1 MLKIGPVA
9 AIGVVLAFP
18 SAAFPQHVEKPGT
31 QVTADAAPR
40 RPDYSQEPFV
50 IEQYYTRSRFEKDG
64 TGRREL
70 HVRIRVQSEA
80 GVQQL
85 GQLVFGYNSANERM
99 TIDSVEVHKADGSA
113 ATAAADAVQD
123 MTSPVAR
130 DAPVYTDYRQKHVT
144 VPGLRPGETLAY
156 HITTQVHTALALGQ
170 FWLEHD
176 FLKDAIVLDE
186 RLEVS
191 VPRDRAIKLKTQPP
205 AQPMVTEEGDLRI
218 YRWKTSN
225 LQREDEESDEAK
237 PRKKPRK
244 KLEVP
249 AVQLTTFQS
258 WEEVGRWYAG
268 LEHERATPNAAVRAK
283 AQELVHGRETDLEKI
298 EALYDFVAK
307 NFRYVSLSFGLG
319 RYQPHT
325 ASEVLANQYGDCK
338 DKHTLLEALAE
349 AVGLHAYPVL
359 INSARKIDPE
369 MPSPAQFDHVITAVP
384 SGKDGKELIW
394 LDSTTEVAPFRLL
407 AARLRKKQAL
417 WIPTAWGKVSMGSE
431 DSTTPSEKEGAAH
444 LVETPSDPPFPATQ
458 RVEVEGRVGE
468 LGKLTAQVRYTLRG
482 DAELLLRLAFRRTP
496 QNQWKQ
502 LAQLLAASDGFRG
515 EASEVKAAD
524 PAATREPFQLEYRI
538 VQPNYLDWSSK
549 KSQLLLPLPA
559 VGLPDA
565 PETQEEDDS
574 NSEPL
579 ELGTPLDL
587 STRLTLEL
595 PPKFAARAPVAV
607 AVMRDYAEYRSAYK
621 AEGNKITAE
630 RRLRFKLR
638 EVPAVRIRDYLA
650 FARAVRSDEGQSM
663 SLENTLAG
671 TPAVPTGVKAD
682 ELHEAGLAALQ
693 NGNFSTAADLLKRVI
708 ELEPKHK
715 WAWNNLG
722 RAYLAQRRLDEAIQ
736 AFRKQIEV
744 NPYDEYA
751 YNNLGQALWQQ
762 QKHEEAIEAF
772 RKQIE
777 IKPLDRWAHAN
788 LGTLYR
794 ERRNY
799 VEAIRELE
807 QAISITPDDP
817 LLHVGI
823 GDAYLNLGKGDKALQ
838 EFDKAVELAPSPTV
852 WNNVAYQLSLK
863 NAHLERA
870 QQYAE
875 SAVAETAAQ
884 LRNAA
889 LERLGPQ
896 DLGHVTSLA
905 AYWDTLGWVHFQKGN
920 LKAAEKYIHASWLL
934 NQHGE
939 VGDHLAQIY
948 EKLGRKQEA
957 IQTYAQALAATRPPP
972 ETRERLARL
981 AGGEDELKMLRT
993 RGGEELSALRTVK
1006 LGKLLKESAS
1016 AEFFVLFSPGLAA
1029 APAAGAAPASGT
1041 GAKIEEVRFASG
1053 SEKLRP
1059 LAEALRAIH
1068 FSSIFPDD
1076 TPTKLVRR
1084 GILSC
1089 SALTGECVFVLLPP
1103 DLVTSV
1109 N

>member
-1 MLKIGPVA
+1 MLKLGAVA
-9 AIGVVLAFP
+9 AIAVVLGFP
-18 SAAFPQHVEKPGT
+18 SVAFTQHPEKPGT
-31 QVTADAAPR
+31 QATADAAPG

-50 IEQYYTRSRFEKDG
+50 IEQYYTRARFEKDG

-70 HVRIRVQSEA
+70 QVRIRVQSEA

-99 TIDSVEVHKADGSA
+99 AIDSVEVRKADGSA

-156 HITTQVHTALALGQ
+156 HITTQIHTPLAVGQ

-191 VPRDRAIKLKTQPP
+191 VPRDRAIKLKTQPG
-205 AQPMVTEEGDLRI
+205 AEPMVTEEGDRRI
-218 YRWKTSN
+218 YRWKSSN

-244 KLEVP
+244 RLEGP

-268 LEHERATPNAAVRAK
+268 LERERATPNAAVRAK
-283 AQELVHGRETDLEKI
+283 AQELIHGRETDLEKI

-359 INSARKIDPE
+359 INSSRKIDPE

-417 WIPTAWGKVSMGSE
+417 WIPIVSGKVSMGSE
-431 DSTTPSEKEGAAH
+431 DSTTLTEKEGAAH

-468 LGKLTAQVRYTLRG
+468 LGKLTAQVRYALRG
-482 DAELLLRLAFRRTP
+482 DAELLLRLAFRHTP

-515 EASEVKAAD
+515 EVSEVKVAD

-538 VQPNYLDWSSK
+538 VQPNYLDWSSR

-565 PETQEEDDS
+565 PETQEEGES
-574 NSEPL
+574 NTEPL

-587 STRLTLEL
+587 TTRLTLEL

-621 AEGNKITAE
+621 AESNKITAE
-630 RRLRFKLR
+630 RSLRFKLR
-638 EVPAVRIRDYLA
+638 ELPPARIRDYLA
-650 FARAVRSDEGQSM
+650 FARAVRSDEGQAM
-663 SLENTLAG
+663 SLESTVAG
-671 TPAVPTGVKAD
+671 APSVPENAKLEDLYESGV
-682 ELHEAGLAALQ
+682 AALKG
-693 NGNFSTAADLLKRVI
+693 GNFRLATELLERVVQMA
-708 ELEPKHK
+708 PKHRH
-715 WAWNNLG
+715 AWRDLG
-722 RAYLAQRRLDEAIQ
+722 RAYSLQARLDKAAS
-736 AFRKQIEV
+736 AFRKQIEL
-744 NPYDEYA
+744 NPYDEQA
-751 YNNLGQALWQQ
+751 HLLLGMTLLGQGNYDEAAQALQ
-762 QKHEEAIEAF
+762 
-772 RKQIE
+772 KQIE
-777 IKPLDRWAHAN
+777 LNPLDGSAHGA
-788 LGTLYR
+788 LGAV
-794 ERRNY
+794 Y
-799 VEAIRELE
+799 VEAKKYAEAVPELE
-807 QAISITPDDP
+807 KAVS
-817 LLHVGI
+817 LLPNVPNLQVGL
-823 GDAYLNLGKGDKALQ
+823 GQAYLNLGQGDQALAA
-838 EFDKAVELAPSPTV
+838 FDKAVELAPSPTV

-863 NAHLERA
+863 NVHLERA

-920 LKAAEKYIHASWLL
+920 PEAAEKYIYASWLL

-957 IQTYAQALAATRPPP
+957 IQTYAQALAATRPLP

-1016 AEFFVLFSPGLAA
+1016 AEFFVLLSPGLAA
-1029 APAAGAAPASGT
+1029 APTAGAAAASGT

-1059 LAEALRAIH
+1059 LAGALRAVH
-1068 FSSIFPDD
+1068 FLAIFPDD